1 MSKVPPELS
10 DHSEFFL
17 WESQEISPNLVRVG
31 VVFYVHTRPDLGR
44 WKSRVHTKGHIET
57 FPTAPV
63 RHVAVLSG
71 SIAVEYGFQKV
82 SSLYS

>member
-1 MSKVPPELS
+1 MGKPGNKSKSSKSWGLS
-10 DHSEFFL
+10 SK
-17 WESQEISPNLVRVG
+17 S
-31 VVFYVHTRPDLGR
+31 RPDVGR
-44 WKSRVHTKGHIET
+44 WKSRAHTKGHIET

-71 SIAVEYGFQKV
+71 CIAVEYGFQKV